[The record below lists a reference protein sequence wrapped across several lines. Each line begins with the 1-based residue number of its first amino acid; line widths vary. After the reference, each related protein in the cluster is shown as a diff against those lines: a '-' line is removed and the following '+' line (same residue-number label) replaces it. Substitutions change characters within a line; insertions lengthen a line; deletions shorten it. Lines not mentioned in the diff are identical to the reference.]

1 MDYTLKQYSNL
12 KKDIPE
18 NISLI
23 VVTKNQH
30 TDKIKLLYESGHRMF
45 GENKV
50 QELVRK
56 KEQLPEDIQWHMIG
70 HLQSNKIKFILP
82 FITYIHSIDSF
93 KLLKKI
99 NEEAVG
105 RTVPVNCLL
114 QIHIAKEE
122 TKFGF
127 SYSEIEEMLNR
138 ESIEKLTNIRICGL
152 MGMAT
157 FTENTSIIESE
168 FKYLSDC
175 FNRLKNDYFYDKI
188 YFCELSMGMTQDYKI
203 AIDCGSTMIR
213 IGTLIFGERKYN

>member
-1 MDYTLKQYSNL
+1 MDYILKQYSYL
-12 KKDIPE
+12 KKSIPE

-23 VVTKNQH
+23 VVTKNQ
-30 TDKIKLLYESGHRMF
+30 DSEKIQLLYDSGHRMF

-50 QELVRK
+50 QELIRK

-70 HLQSNKIKFILP
+70 HLQSNKIKLILP
-82 FITYIHSIDSF
+82 YINYIHSIDSF
-93 KLLKKI
+93 NLLKKI
-99 NEEAVG
+99 NDEAAT

-114 QIHIAKEE
+114 QVHIAKEE

-127 SYSEIEEMLNR
+127 SFAEIEEMLR
-138 ESIEKLTNIRICGL
+138 KESVDKMINVRICGL

-157 FTENTSIIESE
+157 YTENTAIVKSE

-175 FNRLKNDYFYDKI
+175 FKRLKNDYFYDKI
-188 YFCELSMGMTQDYKI
+188 YFRELSMGMTQDYKL

-213 IGTLIFGERKYN
+213 IGTLIFGERKNN